1 MATPPSTS
9 GASQS
14 SRTIWKALCQP
25 QTFPNSICLWLYT
38 QSSFININIS
48 LSTSLCCR
56 TFENSWIPDH
66 TLFLDLGVP
75 RGREHKNLSSEV
87 VFNPRRGLQ
96 SVWVALQPD
105 CDLISLSALIVWA
118 WVGQLKGEAGNEHT
132 KKAIATLS
140 WNFRCCSQ
148 MPGLVD
154 LPSHMNAFLT
164 GLPWC
169 RARQTRNMGMNQ
181 LTELRNLW
189 NSNTKSNKLR
199 LLSDV
204 VAPISIWVNYLNHVW
219 SY

>member
-1 MATPPSTS
+1 M
-9 GASQS
+9 
-14 SRTIWKALCQP
+14 
-25 QTFPNSICLWLYT
+25 
-38 QSSFININIS
+38 
-48 LSTSLCCR
+48 
-56 TFENSWIPDH
+56 
-66 TLFLDLGVP
+66 P

-105 CDLISLSALIVWA
+105 CDLISLSAPIVWA

-181 LTELRNLW
+181 LAELILVIETCEKPYKYEQNRP
-189 NSNTKSNKLR
+189 
-199 LLSDV
+199 DQYQ
-204 VAPISIWVNYLNHVW
+204 SINYLDSAGLILVQDRDQYQWINW
-219 SY
+219 LN